1 MYIHKN
7 FVAMSYISVYAYTV
21 IMATKTISIREEV
34 YDVLKSLKRENE
46 SFSDVIAKLAKKR
59 KSDLGEYFGVLKD
72 SKVLNEI
79 EEDTRKIRAAARQ
92 RV

>member
-7 FVAMSYISVYAYTV
+7 FVAMFYISVYAYTV

>member
-1 MYIHKN
+1 
-7 FVAMSYISVYAYTV
+7 
-21 IMATKTISIREEV
+21 MATKTISIREEV

-46 SFSDVIAKLAKKR
+46 SFSDVIGKLTKKR
-59 KSDLGEYFGVLKD
+59 KSNLREYFGVLKD